1 MPVESRSPE
10 AGVTGRCES
19 PDMVLGTN
27 IQSTAKIAS
36 DISYSAISP
45 APKNAIKFS
54 KQRYEYLFLRSHRH

>member
-1 MPVESRSPE
+1 MPVESRSPG

-27 IQSTAKIAS
+27 IQSTAKSAS

-45 APKNAIKFS
+45 APKNAIKSF
-54 KQRYEYLFLRSHRH
+54 KTKV